1 MSADPTRPKRP
12 LPEYQSG
19 MCMAVV
25 DDYEHPHWFAGP
37 QRIVI
42 PNDKRC
48 GRKHAEA
55 VAPATGPARL
65 YCRVHARLWR
75 EGMMDGDRVKD
86 RGTIRDLRLMA
97 ERDRARGRR

>member
-12 LPEYQSG
+12 LPPYVPG
-19 MCMAVV
+19 TCMAVV

-37 QRIVI
+37 QRITI

-48 GRKHAEA
+48 SRKYRET
-55 VAPATGPARL
+55 VGGILGPPLHLCA
-65 YCRVHARLWR
+65 VHARLWR

-86 RGTIRDLRLMA
+86 RRTIHDLRLMA